1 MIAAGRAPELPV
13 ETLRFGAADEAL
25 RGRIRAWIAAND
37 PGEPPAEFEA
47 RLRALAD
54 WQSALHGAGFV
65 GLSWPE
71 RYGGAG
77 LGLSAEAVF
86 SEELATTS
94 MPELINRIGVY
105 MCGPTIM
112 DFGDEGQAERY
123 LRPMLD
129 ASESWCQGFSEPEAG
144 SDLAAIRTKG
154 RVDGDRIII
163 NGQKVWTSR
172 AHIARRGAFLV
183 RTEPGS
189 ERHRGLSLVIVD
201 MHRPGVNVV
210 ALPQMLGER
219 HFNEVFLD
227 DVEAPVADV
236 IGGLGNG
243 WAAAMR
249 MLSYE
254 RGLFVLER
262 AIRLRRGLDRLA
274 DALIAAGRDRDPGV
288 REKVGALY
296 ADLELLKAQGYRTLA
311 AQAADSLR
319 PGATSI
325 DKLHLTRVDQGL
337 FELAVDLLGP
347 EVGLTMNEWTHDLFE
362 GRSVSIYGGSTEIQY
377 DIVSRQLL
385 GLKR

>member
-1 MIAAGRAPELPV
+1 MTMGQLPV
-13 ETLRFGAADEAL
+13 ETLSFRPEDETL
-25 RGRIRAWIAAND
+25 RAEIRAWMAAND
-37 PGEPPAEFEA
+37 PGAPPEDFEQ
-47 RLRALAD
+47 RLAALLA
-54 WQSALHGAGFV
+54 WQQKLHGAGYI

-71 RYGGAG
+71 RYGGSG
-77 LGLSAEAVF
+77 LDLRAEAVF
-86 SEELATTS
+86 SEELATTG

-129 ASESWCQGFSEPEAG
+129 ATESWCQGFSEPEAG
-144 SDLAAIRTKG
+144 SDLAAIRSRG

-172 AHIARRGAFLV
+172 AHIARRCACLV

-189 ERHRGLSLVIVD
+189 ERHHGLSLVIVD
-201 MHRPGVNVV
+201 MEDPGVNVV

-227 DVEAPVADV
+227 DVEARVEDV

-262 AIRLRRGLDRLA
+262 QIRLRRALDELA
-274 DALIAAGRDRDPGV
+274 DRMLESGRASERGV
-288 REKVGALY
+288 RERLGRIHTG
-296 ADLELLKAQGYRTLA
+296 LELLKAQGYRTLA
-311 AQAADSLR
+311 GQAADDLPAGS
-319 PGATSI
+319 TSI
-325 DKLHLTRVDQGL
+325 DKLHLSRVEQDL
-337 FELAVDLLGP
+337 FATAVDLLGP
-347 EVGLTMNEWTHDLFE
+347 EVALTYNQWTHDLLE
-362 GRSVSIYGGSTEIQY
+362 GRSVSIYGGSTEIQLN
-377 DIVSRQLL
+377 IISKQLL
-385 GLKR
+385 GLGASR

>member
-1 MIAAGRAPELPV
+1 MPISELPV
-13 ETLRFGAADEAL
+13 ETLSFRPEDEKL
-25 RGRIRAWIAAND
+25 RSEIRAWMREND
-37 PGEPPAEFEA
+37 PGAPPEDFEA
-47 RLRALAD
+47 RLKALLE
-54 WQSALHGAGFV
+54 WQQRIHAAGYI

-71 RYGGAG
+71 RYGGSG
-77 LGLSAEAVF
+77 LDLRAEAVF
-86 SEELATTS
+86 SEELAATG

-112 DFGDEGQAERY
+112 DFGDEGQCERY

-144 SDLAAIRTKG
+144 SDLAAIRTRG
-154 RVDGDRIII
+154 RVEGDRIII

-172 AHIARRGAFLV
+172 AHIARRCACLV

-189 ERHRGLSLVIVD
+189 EKHRGLSLVIVD
-201 MHRPGVNVV
+201 MEHPGVEVV

-227 DVEAPVADV
+227 EVEASVEDV

-243 WAAAMR
+243 WAAAMQ

-262 AIRLRRGLDRLA
+262 QIRLRRALDELA
-274 DALIAAGRDRDPGV
+274 DRMIESGRDSERGV
-288 REKVGALY
+288 RQRLGEIS

-311 AQAADSLR
+311 GQADNSLR
-319 PGATSI
+319 PGSTSI
-325 DKLHLTRVDQGL
+325 DKLHLSRVEQKL
-337 FELAVDLLGP
+337 FAAAVDLLDRRTA
-347 EVGLTMNEWTHDLFE
+347 LTYNQWTHDLLE
-362 GRSVSIYGGSTEIQY
+362 GRSVSIYGGSTEIQLN
-377 DIVSRQLL
+377 IIAKQLV
-385 GLKR
+385 GVGAR

>member
-1 MIAAGRAPELPV
+1 MTLAELPV
-13 ETLRFGAADEAL
+13 ETLSFRPEDETL
-25 RGRIRAWIAAND
+25 RTEIRSWMKEHD
-37 PGEPPAEFEA
+37 PGAPPEEFEA
-47 RLRALAD
+47 RLRALLR
-54 WQSALHGAGFV
+54 WQQDLHGAGFI

-71 RYGGAG
+71 KYGGSG
-77 LGLSAEAVF
+77 LDLRAEAVF
-86 SEELATTS
+86 SEELAATG

-144 SDLAAIRTKG
+144 SDLAAIRARG

-172 AHIARRGAFLV
+172 AHIARRCACLV

-189 ERHRGLSLVIVD
+189 ERHHGLSLVIVD
-201 MHRPGVNVV
+201 MEDPGVNVV

-227 DVEAPVADV
+227 DVEARVEDV

-243 WAAAMR
+243 WKAAMQ

-262 AIRLRRGLDRLA
+262 QIRLRRALDELA
-274 DALIAAGRDRDPGV
+274 DQMIENGRAGDRGV
-288 REKVGALY
+288 REKLGAIS

-311 AQAADSLR
+311 GQAAGSL
-319 PGATSI
+319 PAGSTSI
-325 DKLHLTRVDQGL
+325 DKLHLSRVEQEL
-337 FELAVDLLGP
+337 FAVAIELLGP
-347 EVGLTMNEWTHDLFE
+347 ETALTYNQWTHDLLE
-362 GRSVSIYGGSTEIQY
+362 GRSVSIYGGSTEIQLN
-377 DIVSRQLL
+377 IISKQLL
-385 GLKR
+385 GLGAKR

>member
-1 MIAAGRAPELPV
+1 VSAGPLPV
-13 ETLRFGAADEAL
+13 PTLSFRPEDEQL
-25 RGRIRAWIAAND
+25 RGRIRTWMAANE
-37 PGEPPAEFEA
+37 PGPPPTEFGE
-47 RLRALAD
+47 RLRALVE
-54 WQSALHGAGFV
+54 WQRRLHGAGFV

-77 LGLSAEAVF
+77 LDLRAEAVF
-86 SEELATTS
+86 SEELAATS

-123 LRPMLD
+123 LPAMLD

-144 SDLAAIRTKG
+144 SDLAAIRARG
-154 RVDGDRIII
+154 RVEGDRIVI

-172 AHIARRGAFLV
+172 AHIARRCACLV
-183 RTEPGS
+183 RTEPAS
-189 ERHRGLSLVIVD
+189 ERHRGLSLVIID
-201 MHRPGVNVV
+201 MEDPGVQVV

-227 DVEAPVADV
+227 DVEARVDDV

-243 WAAAMR
+243 WAAAMQ

-262 AIRLRRGLDRLA
+262 QIRLRRALDDLA
-274 DALIAAGRDRDPGV
+274 DAMIERGLDADPLTRRTIG
-288 REKVGALY
+288 GLY

-311 AQAADSLR
+311 AQAAGELA
-319 PGATSI
+319 PGSTSI
-325 DKLHLTRVDQGL
+325 DKLHLSRVEQRL
-337 FELAVDLLGP
+337 FAAAVDLLGP
-347 EVGLTMNEWTHDLFE
+347 ETALTLNHWTHDLLE
-362 GRSVSIYGGSTEIQY
+362 ARSVSIYGGSTEIQLN
-377 DIVSRQLL
+377 IISRQLL
-385 GLKR
+385 GLGASR